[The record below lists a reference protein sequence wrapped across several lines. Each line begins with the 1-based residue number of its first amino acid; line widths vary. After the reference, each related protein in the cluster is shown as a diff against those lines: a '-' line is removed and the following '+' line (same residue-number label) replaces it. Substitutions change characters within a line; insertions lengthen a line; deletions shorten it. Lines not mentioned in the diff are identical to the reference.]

1 MLEGFNI
8 AQSDAD
14 GLFPLAI
21 MTSPDYPDTD
31 SFDLFNL
38 GRHDILEHDISLR
51 YTSLLSLPSCV
62 HSFLPDNA
70 ALGHSRMFPRHSY

>member
-14 GLFPLAI
+14 GLFPLALR
-21 MTSPDYPDTD
+21 TSPDYPNTD
-31 SFDLFNL
+31 SFDLLNL

-51 YTSLLSLPSCV
+51 
-62 HSFLPDNA
+62 
-70 ALGHSRMFPRHSY
+70 